1 MKILK
6 TDSEIEKKVQQVEI
20 LMDELGLKIHYH
32 YNGLQIE
39 SNGVFY
45 PIKELDSNETC
56 VSFPRMF
63 ESERLVVKE

>member
-6 TDSEIEKKVQQVEI
+6 TDSDIEKKVQQVET
-20 LMDELGLKIHYH
+20 LMNELGLKIHYH

-39 SNGVFY
+39 SNGVHY
-45 PIKELDSNETC
+45 PIKEIDSNETC

-63 ESERLVVKE
+63 ESERLVVQE